1 MKRKTPRTPARR
13 PLVQYDARGYV
24 DTHGH
29 HTPARIVIHT
39 TESHDYPGL
48 VDIKG
53 IVDYW
58 ARAGDGLGAHIII
71 DADGNSAVCGNPDQ
85 IMWAVAG
92 RNTGSVHIEL
102 IGRARF
108 IPTTWWLRLRQ
119 LNKAAKWCAWLNL
132 EYGIP
137 LRFGRDRGIS
147 GHRHQPHQ
155 THWDPGTFFPFKYL
169 IAKAVLFRRKG
180 WQ

>member
-1 MKRKTPRTPARR
+1 MPAKRTPARK

-24 DTHGH
+24 DTHGKQK
-29 HTPARIVIHT
+29 PVRIVIHT
-39 TESHDYPGL
+39 TESHDYPG
-48 VDIKG
+48 VADMKG

-58 ARAGDGLGAHIII
+58 ARTPEGLGAHLII
-71 DADGNSAVCGNPDQ
+71 DAEGNTALCGNPDQ
-85 IMWAVAG
+85 VMYAVSR

-102 IGRARF
+102 VGRARF
-108 IPTTWWLRLRQ
+108 IPSIWWTRLKQ

-137 LRFGRDRGIS
+137 LQFHVDNGIS
-147 GHRHQPHQ
+147 GHRHQPNQ
-155 THWDPGTFFPFKYL
+155 THWDPGVFFPMKYL
-169 IAKAVLFRRKG
+169 IAKAKFFRAKG